1 MNSSDQTVISATS
14 FTQAATLLEQ
24 GSRARIRLSWNISG
38 DEFFRLVNLVKQ
50 GSEMSIEKE
59 EDGFW
64 LTQK

>member
-24 GSRARIRLSWNISG
+24 GSRARIQLSWNISG

>member
-24 GSRARIRLSWNISG
+24 GSRACIRLSWNISG

>member
-1 MNSSDQTVISATS
+1 MNSSDQAVISATS

-24 GSRARIRLSWNISG
+24 SSRAHVQLSWNISG

-59 EDGFW
+59 EDVFW